1 LFLELTISVGVYE
14 CFFFNLGLWY
24 YLKLLFTISLGLEVG
39 VVYSMIFLVK
49 IIIFI
54 YIVIKFLLFL
64 NIFLHLPKPFAI
76 SKENIQIHGT
86 NI

>member
-1 LFLELTISVGVYE
+1 LLFLELAINVGIYK

-24 YLKLLFTISLGLEVG
+24 YLKLLYTISLGLEVG
-39 VVYSMIFLVK
+39 VVYGLIFLVK

-54 YIVIKFLLFL
+54 YIFIKVMLFFF

-76 SKENIQIHGT
+76 PKEKYPNPWH
-86 NI
+86 